1 MSYVLPGYS
10 SKVPLFFKAVLGI
23 CENVTKTIPRWFF
36 RRKKN
41 STCMKHWTIPITSGK
56 IKTFLKKIFSIFYL
70 FLNVWIRL
78 KKKIRRKRKSQ
89 CMKKSG
95 KKIKSGLFFFHVWK
109 NTFSGEKH
117 IILFLMC
124 VTDWKKK
131 TDLERNNQLISCFHV
146 WKKKVCT
153 GEKFLLIF
161 VILTLTTRG
170 WRAPLPHVLNRNKSL
185 PVVFR
190 GSFLHALETQD
201 TSIVC

>member
-131 TDLERNNQLISCFHV
+131 LILRETISSFLVFMCE
-146 WKKKVCT
+146 KKKFAQGKSFCL
-153 GEKFLLIF
+153 FL
-161 VILTLTTRG
+161 
-170 WRAPLPHVLNRNKSL
+170 
-185 PVVFR
+185 
-190 GSFLHALETQD
+190 
-201 TSIVC
+201 